1 MTHKYRAT
9 VRGIME
15 WANAEMAH
23 VGRIASIEDADI
35 QYSYAISTVNGMLHL
50 RQAIFELI
58 KDDSYSEKLQDL
70 QKTHNSVIKVIK
82 HLIKEY
88 DVDLETIKKFNTRG
102 VLNGFNF
109 LDKKRNNKT
118 KKGSKIQ

>member
-1 MTHKYRAT
+1 
-9 VRGIME
+9 ME